1 MVNKMSELE
10 AWSTNNEDFRFSS
23 LEDLIDSNSGELAV
37 GQTVYVGEG
46 RKPKLSEFCDADD
59 IIELMQNR
67 CCDIGGEYADGF
79 MDDISPDAKIE
90 LDEFLKSW
98 MEKHVTINFY
108 TVHSVREHV
117 LTSEDL
123 QE

>member
-1 MVNKMSELE
+1 MGNKMSELE
-10 AWSTNNEDFRFSS
+10 VWSTNNEDFRYGS
-23 LEDLIDSNSGELAV
+23 LEDLIDSNSGELTV

-46 RKPKLSEFCDADD
+46 RRPKLSEFCDADD
-59 IIELMQNR
+59 VVELMQNR
-67 CCDIGGEYADGF
+67 GYDIGGEYADNF
-79 MDDISPDAKIE
+79 MDDITPEAKQE
-90 LDEFLKSW
+90 LDELLKNW

-108 TVHSVREHV
+108 TVHDVREYV